1 VVRRDNTKASIVY
14 VCKYCDSTKYKYITK
29 EEHTET
35 IPCDKC
41 DGGMMVDV
49 WYLSRY
55 KSNKQPLLTI
65 EVMDMNSIP
74 KVIYKGEDV
83 TGKVSI
89 NYEWMTK
96 GNTSGKHSYELE
108 YFNGK
113 DDETV
118 TLKKVS
124 EKKE

>member
-1 VVRRDNTKASIVY
+1 MRIIEYSY
-14 VCKYCDSTKYKYITK
+14 VCLTCGRVDIFRTQDTLEDVRKCENCGGHSTLNDLTVRS
-29 EEHTET
+29 
-35 IPCDKC
+35 IPEP
-41 DGGMMVDV
+41 
-49 WYLSRY
+49 
-55 KSNKQPLLTI
+55 QPLLSI
-65 EVMDMNSIP
+65 EVMDMNSVP
-74 KVIYKGEDV
+74 RVIYKGEDV

-96 GNTSGKHSYELE
+96 GASSGTHSYELE